1 MLIINYLNS
10 NFCKLVLTIWT
21 SPDLICSVAG
31 LLWVWQCIQT
41 RKDMKTYT
49 YKMSSLEKRWQEF
62 SRCEIALTYFCLKD
76 LVLNMYLNKEFH
88 KWGVLFS
95 SFSYSLG
102 IIHIMLMLEG
112 MVSQIRVLSKN
123 RRLLF
128 FVHHIYSKKK
138 YDVCLKSLHSNR
150 NNFTK
155 DWLNEIRIDH
165 SLEFPTPPW

>member
-41 RKDMKTYT
+41 RKDMKTCT

-112 MVSQIRVLSKN
+112 MVSQICVL
-123 RRLLF
+123 RIGDYYFLF
-128 FVHHIYSKKK
+128 ITY
-138 YDVCLKSLHSNR
+138 
-150 NNFTK
+150 
-155 DWLNEIRIDH
+155 
-165 SLEFPTPPW
+165 TPRSMMCVWNLCIGIGIILPKIGWMKPG